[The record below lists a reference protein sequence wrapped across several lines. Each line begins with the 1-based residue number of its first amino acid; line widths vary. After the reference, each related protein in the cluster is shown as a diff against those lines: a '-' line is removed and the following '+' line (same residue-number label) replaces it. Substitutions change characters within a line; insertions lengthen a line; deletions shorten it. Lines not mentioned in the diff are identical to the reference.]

1 LASPAPFDGSRSLVE
16 PSFAIM
22 IHRLFCNSIAL
33 AGLVCFLGQRAAA
46 QQPLTWEQI
55 QQKFDAA
62 NPTLRAGQLNID
74 EAKANEIT
82 AFLRPN
88 PGLSV
93 SLDQF
98 DPFTPNPYRPVTN
111 LQPGIAASYLYERMH
126 KRDLRKESAEKATGI
141 AQSTQEDLRRTLTF
155 TLRNAFVQTLQAKAV
170 LALAKENLEYYDK
183 VLEVNRIRF
192 KAGDIAEVDMDRLEL
207 QRIQYLSDI
216 QNATVSLRTSKIV
229 LLQML
234 NDRTPVDQFDIAG
247 PFDFITN
254 IDTLENFRTVAL
266 ATRPDLRAAIEAVD
280 KAQTDHKLAEANG
293 STDPTFGVDFGRQ
306 LGDPLYVGLSVS
318 IPLRIF
324 DRNQGEKLRTQLDV
338 TRNERLRDAS
348 QAQVFSDVDSAYVT
362 LMGSLNLLQPYKASY
377 LARALK
383 VRDTIAFSY
392 QHGAASLLDFLNAQ
406 SDYRSIQLNYL
417 NLVGSF
423 LSAASQ
429 LNLAVGKEV
438 IH

>member
-1 LASPAPFDGSRSLVE
+1 
-16 PSFAIM
+16 M
-22 IHRLFCNSIAL
+22 IHRIFSNSVAL
-33 AGLVCFLGQRAAA
+33 LGMLCLLGQSAAG
-46 QQPLTWEQI
+46 QQPLTWQQV
-55 QQKFDAA
+55 QQKFEAA

-74 EAKANEIT
+74 ESKANEIT

-88 PGLSV
+88 PDLTL

-98 DPFTPNPYRPVTN
+98 DPFTSNPYRPITS
-111 LQPGIAASYLYERMH
+111 LQPGIGASYLYERLH
-126 KRDLRKESAEKATGI
+126 KRDLRKESAEKATTV
-141 AQSTQEDLRRTLTF
+141 AQSTQEDLRRTLTY

-183 VLEVNRIRF
+183 LLDVNRIRF

-216 QNATVSLRTSKIV
+216 QNATVNLRTAKIM
-229 LLQML
+229 LLQLL
-234 NDRTPVDQFDIAG
+234 NDRAPVDSFDITG
-247 PFDFITN
+247 PFDFTAQ
-254 IDTLENFRTVAL
+254 IDTLDNFHTVAL
-266 ATRPDLRAAIEAVD
+266 VTRPDLRAALQSVD
-280 KAQTDHKLAEANG
+280 KAQTDHRLAEANG
-293 STDPTFGVDFGRQ
+293 STDPTFGIDFGRQ
-306 LGDPLYVGLSVS
+306 NGDPLYIGFSVT
-318 IPLRIF
+318 IPVRVF

-338 TRNERLRDAS
+338 TRNEHLRDAA
-348 QAQVFSDVDSAYVT
+348 QAQVFSDVDSAYVA
-362 LMGSLNLLQPYKASY
+362 LMGSLNLLQPYKSSY

-383 VRDTIAFSY
+383 VRDTISFSY

-423 LSAASQ
+423 LTSANQ

-438 IH
+438 IQ

>member
-1 LASPAPFDGSRSLVE
+1 
-16 PSFAIM
+16 M
-22 IHRLFCNSIAL
+22 IHRFFSTSVTS
-33 AGLVCFLGQRAAA
+33 AGLLCLLVQRASA
-46 QQPLTWEQI
+46 QQPLTWQQV
-55 QQKFDAA
+55 QQKFEAA

-74 EAKANEIT
+74 ESRANEIT

-88 PGLSV
+88 PDLSV

-98 DPFTPNPYRPVTN
+98 DPFTPNPYRPFTN
-111 LQPGIAASYLYERMH
+111 LQPGIGASYLYERMH
-126 KRDLRKESAEKATGI
+126 KRDLRKESAEKATTV
-141 AQSTQEDLRRTLTF
+141 AESTQEDLRRTLTY
-155 TLRNAFVQTLQAKAV
+155 TLRNAFVQTLQQKAV

-183 VLEVNRIRF
+183 LLDVNRIRF
-192 KAGDIAEVDMDRLEL
+192 KAGDIAEVDMDRLEN

-216 QNATVSLRTSKIV
+216 QNATVNLRTAKIM

-234 NDRTPVDQFDIAG
+234 NDRSPVDSFDITG
-247 PFDFITN
+247 PFEFTDK
-254 IDTLENFRTVAL
+254 IDTLDSFHTIAL
-266 ATRPDLRAAIEAVD
+266 ATRPDLRAAVQSLE

-293 STDPTFGVDFGRQ
+293 STDPTFGIDFGRQ
-306 LGDPLYVGLSVS
+306 LGDPVYVGLSVS
-318 IPLRIF
+318 IPVRIF
-324 DRNQGEKLRTQLDV
+324 DRNQGEKLRTQLDI
-338 TRNERLRDAS
+338 TRNEHLRDAA
-348 QAQVFSDVDSAYVT
+348 QAQVFSDVDSAYFT
-362 LMGSLNLLQPYKASY
+362 LMGSLGLLQPYKATY

-423 LSAASQ
+423 LTAASQ

-438 IH
+438 IQ

>member
-1 LASPAPFDGSRSLVE
+1 
-16 PSFAIM
+16 M
-22 IHRLFCNSIAL
+22 IQRFFRTSVAV
-33 AGLVCFLGQRAAA
+33 AGLVCALVRVGSA
-46 QQPLTWEQI
+46 QAPLTWEQV

-74 EAKANEIT
+74 ESKAQEIT

-88 PGLSV
+88 PEMNL
-93 SLDQF
+93 SLDQIN
-98 DPFTPNPYRPVTN
+98 PFSTHPYRPFSY
-111 LQPGIAASYLYERMH
+111 LQPGLGVSYLYERLH
-126 KRDLRKESAEKATGI
+126 KRDLRKESAEKATSI
-141 AQSTQEDLRRTLTF
+141 ATSTQEDLHRTLTY

-183 VLEVNRIRF
+183 LLDVNRVRF

-216 QNATVSLRTSKIV
+216 QNATVSLRTAKIT

-234 NDRTPVDQFDIAG
+234 NDRTPVDSFDITG
-247 PFDFITN
+247 PYDFTDK
-254 IDTLENFRTVAL
+254 IDTLENFRTIAL
-266 ATRPDLRAAIEAVD
+266 ATRPDLREAIQTVD
-280 KAQTDHKLAEANG
+280 KAQTDYRLAEANG
-293 STDPTFGVDFGRQ
+293 STDPTFGIDFGRQ
-306 LGDPLYVGLSVS
+306 NGDPTYVGFSVDF
-318 IPLRIF
+318 PLRIF
-324 DRNQGEKLRTQLDV
+324 DRNQGEKLRTKLDI
-338 TRNERLRDAS
+338 TRTERLRDAT

-362 LMGSLNLLQPYKASY
+362 LMGTLNLLQPYKSTY
-377 LARALK
+377 LARAVK
-383 VRDTIAFSY
+383 VRETISFSY
-392 QHGAASLLDFLNAQ
+392 QHGQASLLDFLNAQ

-438 IH
+438 IP

>member
-1 LASPAPFDGSRSLVE
+1 
-16 PSFAIM
+16 M
-22 IHRLFCNSIAL
+22 IHRFLSNSIAL
-33 AGLVCFLGQRAAA
+33 AGLVCLIGQRASA

-74 EAKANEIT
+74 ESLANEIT

-88 PGLSV
+88 PDVSF

-98 DPFTPNPYRPVTN
+98 DPFSTHPYRPFTN
-111 LQPGIAASYLYERMH
+111 LQPGFGVSYLYERLH
-126 KRDLRKESAEKATGI
+126 KRDLRKESAEKGTVI
-141 AQSTQEDLRRTLTF
+141 ARSTQDDLHRTLTYS
-155 TLRNAFVQTLQAKAV
+155 LRNAFVQTLQAKAV

-183 VLEVNRIRF
+183 ILEVNRVRF
-192 KAGDIAEVDMDRLEL
+192 KAGDIAEVDLDRLEL

-216 QNATVSLRTSKIV
+216 QNAIVSVRTSKIT

-234 NDRTPVDQFDIAG
+234 NDRTPVDQFDIDG
-247 PFDFITN
+247 PFDFTDK
-254 IDTLENFRTVAL
+254 IDTIENLRTIAL
-266 ATRPDLRAAIEAVD
+266 ATRPDLRAAIETVD

-293 STDPTFGVDFGRQ
+293 STDPTFGIDFGRQ
-306 LGDPLYVGLSVS
+306 LGDPIYVGLSVS

-324 DRNQGEKLRTQLDV
+324 DRNQGEKQRTQIEV
-338 TRNERLRDAS
+338 TRTERLRDAS

-362 LMGSLNLLQPYKASY
+362 LMGSLTLLQPYKATY
-377 LARALK
+377 LGRALK

-392 QHGAASLLDFLNAQ
+392 QHGAASILDFLNAQ
-406 SDYRSIQLNYL
+406 SDYRSIRLNYL

-438 IH
+438 IQ

>member
-1 LASPAPFDGSRSLVE
+1 
-16 PSFAIM
+16 M
-22 IHRLFCNSIAL
+22 IHRILSSSVAL
-33 AGLVCFLGQRAAA
+33 LGFLCLMSQRASA
-46 QQPLTWEQI
+46 QQPLTWQQV
-55 QQKFDAA
+55 QQKFEAA

-74 EAKANEIT
+74 ESKANEIT

-88 PGLSV
+88 PDLTLG
-93 SLDQF
+93 LDQF
-98 DPFTPNPYRPVTN
+98 DPFSPNPYRPLTN

-126 KRDLRKESAEKATGI
+126 KRDLRKESAEKATTV
-141 AQSTQEDLRRTLTF
+141 AQSTQEDLRRTLTY

-183 VLEVNRIRF
+183 MLDVNRIRF
-192 KAGDIAEVDMDRLEL
+192 KAGDIAEVDMERLEL

-216 QNATVSLRTSKIV
+216 QNATVSLRTAKIM

-234 NDRTPVDQFDIAG
+234 NDRSPVDNFDITG
-247 PFDFITN
+247 PFDFTDK
-254 IDTLENFRTVAL
+254 IDTLDNFHTVAL
-266 ATRPDLRAAIEAVD
+266 ATRPDLRAAVQSLD

-293 STDPTFGVDFGRQ
+293 STDPTFGIDFGRQ
-306 LGDPLYVGLSVS
+306 LGDPVYVGLSVT
-318 IPLRIF
+318 IPVRIF
-324 DRNQGEKLRTQLDV
+324 DRNQGEKLRTQLDI
-338 TRNERLRDAS
+338 TRNEHLRDAA
-348 QAQVFSDVDSAYVT
+348 QAQVFSDVDSAYFT
-362 LMGSLNLLQPYKASY
+362 LTGSLTLLQPYKSSY

-438 IH
+438 IQ

>member
-1 LASPAPFDGSRSLVE
+1 MTLRFFTASV
-16 PSFAIM
+16 
-22 IHRLFCNSIAL
+22 
-33 AGLVCFLGQRAAA
+33 RAAGCFCVLIQLQA
-46 QQPLTWEQI
+46 QAPGPLTWQQV
-55 QQKFDAA
+55 QQKFEAA
-62 NPTLRAGQLNID
+62 NPALRAGQLNID

-88 PGLSV
+88 PSLSV

-98 DPFTPNPYRPVTN
+98 DPFTPNPYRPITN

-126 KRDLRKESAEKATGI
+126 KRDLRKESAEKATVI
-141 AQSTQEDLRRTLTF
+141 AASTQQDLLRNLTY

-170 LALAKENLEYYDK
+170 LALARENLDYYDK
-183 VLEVNRIRF
+183 LLYLNRIRF

-216 QNATVSLRTSKIV
+216 QNATVNLRTAKIM

-234 NDRTPVDQFDIAG
+234 NDRTAVDQFDITG
-247 PFDFITN
+247 PFEFTAG
-254 IDTLENFRTVAL
+254 IDTLENFHTVAL

-306 LGDPLYVGLSVS
+306 LGDPFYIGGSIT
-318 IPLRIF
+318 IPLRVF
-324 DRNQGEKLRTQLDV
+324 DKNQGEKLRTQLDI
-338 TRNERLRDAS
+338 TRNERLRDAA
-348 QAQVFSDVDSAYVT
+348 QAQVFSDVDSAYVA
-362 LMGSLNLLQPYKASY
+362 LMGSLNLLRPYKSEY

-383 VRDTIAFSY
+383 VRDTISFSY

-406 SDYRSIQLNYL
+406 SDYRSVQLNYL
-417 NLVGSF
+417 NLIGSF
-423 LSAASQ
+423 LTAASQ

-438 IH
+438 IQ

>member
-1 LASPAPFDGSRSLVE
+1 
-16 PSFAIM
+16 M
-22 IHRLFCNSIAL
+22 IHRFLRNPIAL
-33 AGLVCFLGQRAAA
+33 AGIVCVLGSSAFA
-46 QQPLTWEQI
+46 QQPLTWAEI

-74 EAKANEIT
+74 ESVANEIT

-88 PGLSV
+88 PDLSF

-98 DPFTPNPYRPVTN
+98 DPFSTHPYRPFTN
-111 LQPGIAASYLYERMH
+111 LQPGFGASYLYERLH
-126 KRDLRKESAEKATGI
+126 KRDLRKESAEKSTVI
-141 AQSTQEDLRRTLTF
+141 ARSTQEDLHRTLTYS
-155 TLRNAFVQTLQAKAV
+155 LRNAFVQTLQAKAV
-170 LALAKENLEYYDK
+170 LALAKENLDYYDK
-183 VLEVNRIRF
+183 LLDVNRVRF

-216 QNATVSLRTSKIV
+216 QNATVSLRTAKIV

-234 NDRTPVDQFDIAG
+234 NDRTAVDQFDISG
-247 PFDFITN
+247 PFDFIDQ
-254 IDTLENFRTVAL
+254 IDTNENFRTIAL
-266 ATRPDLRAAIEAVD
+266 ATRPDLRAAIQTVD
-280 KAQTDHKLAEANG
+280 KAQTEHRLAEANG
-293 STDPTFGVDFGRQ
+293 STDPTFGIDFGRQ
-306 LGDPLYVGLSVS
+306 LGDPVYVGLSVS

-324 DRNQGEKLRTQLDV
+324 DKNQGEKLRTQLDI
-338 TRNERLRDAS
+338 TRNERLRDAT

-362 LMGSLNLLQPYKASY
+362 LMGSLTLLQPYKATY

-406 SDYRSIQLNYL
+406 SEYRSIRLNYL

-438 IH
+438 IQ

>member
-1 LASPAPFDGSRSLVE
+1 VRALVR
-16 PSFAIM
+16 IM
-22 IHRLFCNSIAL
+22 IHRFLSKSIAL
-33 AGLVCFLGQRAAA
+33 AGLVCVLGRGASA
-46 QQPLTWEQI
+46 QTPSQQPPLTWEQI
-55 QQKFDAA
+55 RQKFDAA
-62 NPTLRAGQLNID
+62 NPTLQAGQLNID

-88 PGLSV
+88 PALSV

-98 DPFTPNPYRPVTN
+98 DPFTPSPYRPLTN

-141 AQSTQEDLRRTLTF
+141 AQSTQEDLRRTLTY
-155 TLRNAFVQTLQAKAV
+155 TLRSAFVQVLQQKAV
-170 LALAKENLEYYDK
+170 LALAKENLDYYDK
-183 VLEVNRIRF
+183 LLDVNRIRF
-192 KAGDIAEVDMDRLEL
+192 KAGDIAEVDMDRLEN

-216 QNATVSLRTSKIV
+216 QNATVNLRTAKIM
-229 LLQML
+229 LLQLL
-234 NDRTPVDQFDIAG
+234 NDRSPVDSFDITG
-247 PFDFITN
+247 PFDFTDK
-254 IDTLENFRTVAL
+254 IDTIENFRTVAL
-266 ATRPDLRAAIEAVD
+266 ATRPDLRAAVEAVD

-293 STDPTFGVDFGRQ
+293 STDPTFSVDFGRQ
-306 LGDPLYVGLSVS
+306 NGDPLYIGGAIS

-324 DRNQGEKLRTQLDV
+324 DKNQGEKLRTQLDI
-338 TRNERLRDAS
+338 TRNERLRDAA
-348 QAQVFSDVDSAYVT
+348 QAQVFSDVDSAYVA
-362 LMGSLNLLQPYKASY
+362 LMGTVNLLLPYKATY

-438 IH
+438 IP

>member
-1 LASPAPFDGSRSLVE
+1 
-16 PSFAIM
+16 M
-22 IHRLFCNSIAL
+22 
-33 AGLVCFLGQRAAA
+33 GQRAFA
-46 QQPLTWEQI
+46 QPLTWEQI
-55 QQKFDAA
+55 QQKFEAA

-74 EAKANEIT
+74 ESKANEIT

-88 PGLSV
+88 PELSV

-98 DPFTPNPYRPVTN
+98 DPFTPNPYRPFTN

-141 AQSTQEDLRRTLTF
+141 AQSTQEDLRRTLTY
-155 TLRNAFVQTLQAKAV
+155 TLRTAFVQTLQAKAV
-170 LALAKENLEYYDK
+170 LALAKENLDYYDK
-183 VLEVNRIRF
+183 LLDVNRVRF
-192 KAGDIAEVDMDRLEL
+192 KAGDIAEVDMDRLEN

-216 QNATVSLRTSKIV
+216 QNATVSLRTAKIM

-234 NDRTPVDQFDIAG
+234 NDRTAVDRFDITG
-247 PFDFITN
+247 PFDFTASI
-254 IDTLENFRTVAL
+254 LAL
-266 ATRPDLRAAIEAVD
+266 DEFHTIALSTRPDLRAAVQAVD

-293 STDPTFGVDFGRQ
+293 STDPTLGVDFGRQ
-306 LGDPLYVGLSVS
+306 LGDPLYVGLSVT
-318 IPLRIF
+318 IPIRVF
-324 DRNQGEKLRTQLDV
+324 DKNQGEKLRTQLDI
-338 TRNERLRDAS
+338 TRNERLRDAA

-362 LMGSLNLLQPYKASY
+362 LMGTVNLLQPYKATY

-417 NLVGSF
+417 NLVGSY

-438 IH
+438 IQ